1 MKETNVSRTAAQQTE
16 VTSYATPAGEKTGQR
31 AQATREAA
39 PNHDRIARRAYE
51 LYDERGRQDGWAL
64 EDWLNA
70 ERQLVRTSGQSWQ
83 GPES

>member
-1 MKETNVSRTAAQQTE
+1 MDTNLSRTTAQRAPA
-16 VTSYATPAGEKTGQR
+16 TSRTRPAGEKTGQR

-51 LYDERGRQDGWAL
+51 LYDERARQDGRAL

-70 ERQLVRTSGQSWQ
+70 ERQLVRTSGQS
-83 GPES
+83 